1 MSSLHLKDFVYFEP
15 TTTAEVT
22 SLLAEHGAKARIMA
36 GGIDLIPRM
45 RAGSIKAEVVINI
58 QKIPELSLFEYDPA
72 KGFRFGAMVSLH
84 TLDTCQELKKHFP
97 IIQKAINQITSVQS
111 KYMGT
116 AVGNVCLATPASDV
130 SPVLMVHDA
139 ELIIEG
145 TQGVRTEKVAD
156 FYTAYYKTTLQ
167 QGEFVTGVS
176 IPKVAEGTGAAFYN
190 KVRTHA
196 DIAKIT
202 VAAVVN
208 VQDGVFQDAKIALG
222 AVAPVA
228 LRARSAE
235 AVLQGQPISEELI
248 QKAAEVA
255 MNDGSP
261 ISDFRSNKEYRL
273 DMIRVLVGR
282 ALNKAVNQA
291 KGVQHV

>member
-1 MSSLHLKDFVYFEP
+1 MSSLHLKDFTYFEP
-15 TTTAEVT
+15 ATTAEAA
-22 SLLAEHGAKARIMA
+22 SLLAEHGDKARIMA

-45 RAGSIKAEVVINI
+45 LAGSIKAEVIVNI
-58 QKIPELSLFEYDPA
+58 QGIPGIGAMDFDPA
-72 KGFRFGAMVSLH
+72 QGFRFGAMATLH
-84 TLDTCQELKKHFP
+84 ALDINKDLKAHFP
-97 IIQKAINQITSVQS
+97 IVQKAINQITSVQS

-139 ELIIEG
+139 DLIISG
-145 TQGVRTEKVAD
+145 PNGFRTEKVSD
-156 FYTAYYKTTLQ
+156 FYTDYYKTTLRR
-167 QGEFVTGVS
+167 GEFVTGVF
-176 IPKVAEGTGAAFYN
+176 IPKTAPGTGSAFYN

-208 VQDGVFQDAKIALG
+208 IQDGVCVDAKIALG

-228 LRARSAE
+228 KRAKGAE
-235 AVLQGQPISEELI
+235 AVLQGQAVSDELI
-248 QKAAEVA
+248 QKAAEAA
-255 MNDGSP
+255 MAEGSP
-261 ISDFRSNKEYRL
+261 ISDFRSTKEYRL

-282 ALNKAVNQA
+282 ALSKAVNQA
-291 KGVQHV
+291 KGVAHV